1 MKKSNLCFIYGMLF
15 AIMANVADNRLII
28 GLAAIFAVLYIISSL
43 ALSYFEDK
51 YK

>member
-1 MKKSNLCFIYGMLF
+1 MKKSSLYYIYALLF
-15 AIMANVADNRLII
+15 AIIANVADNRLII

-43 ALSYFEDK
+43 VLAYFENK